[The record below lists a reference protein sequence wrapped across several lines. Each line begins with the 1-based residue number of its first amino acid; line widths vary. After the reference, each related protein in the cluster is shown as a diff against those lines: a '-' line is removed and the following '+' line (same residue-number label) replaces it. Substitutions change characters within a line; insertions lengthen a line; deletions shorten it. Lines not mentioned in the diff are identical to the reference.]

1 VWNLIFFIF
10 IIRVTHLHSFFF
22 IILRWIKEMFY
33 KRITWRNNWSVS
45 TQSSSEEMFQNEVL
59 RPILKLQNDLF
70 IASFK
75 NYSAKYIKILI
86 LKLQRKVSNHRK
98 CDSKDSKYRNTLKG
112 MVLGLFTIEEY
123 SFYIKNSSNLNKRMM
138 TMLIER
144 LKAKFNCLNSVL
156 FNGSTQNI
164 DFI

>member
-1 VWNLIFFIF
+1 
-10 IIRVTHLHSFFF
+10 
-22 IILRWIKEMFY
+22 
-33 KRITWRNNWSVS
+33 
-45 TQSSSEEMFQNEVL
+45 MFQNEVL

-75 NYSAKYIKILI
+75 NYSAKYNKDFNSQTTEK
-86 LKLQRKVSNHRK
+86 KLNHRK

-138 TMLIER
+138 TAE
-144 LKAKFNCLNSVL
+144 
-156 FNGSTQNI
+156 G
-164 DFI
+164 

>member
-1 VWNLIFFIF
+1 MNQRDVF
-10 IIRVTHLHSFFF
+10 
-22 IILRWIKEMFY
+22 IKEL
-33 KRITWRNNWSVS
+33 REGTIGSVS

-75 NYSAKYIKILI
+75 NYSAKYNKDFNSQTTEK
-86 LKLQRKVSNHRK
+86 KLATIENAIQ
-98 CDSKDSKYRNTLKG
+98 KDSKYRNTLKG

-144 LKAKFNCLNSVL
+144 LKSQVQL
-156 FNGSTQNI
+156 FE
-164 DFI
+164 

>member
-1 VWNLIFFIF
+1 
-10 IIRVTHLHSFFF
+10 
-22 IILRWIKEMFY
+22 
-33 KRITWRNNWSVS
+33 
-45 TQSSSEEMFQNEVL
+45 
-59 RPILKLQNDLF
+59 
-70 IASFK
+70 
-75 NYSAKYIKILI
+75 
-86 LKLQRKVSNHRK
+86 
-98 CDSKDSKYRNTLKG
+98 

-156 FNGSTQNI
+156 FNSLSTQNI